1 MLKRRVFTREF
12 KVEGDALPISVPV
25 VVRESVS
32 GLAHV
37 LRARN
42 VARNV
47 TRKERSSCQDV
58 EFLRGSSRSRP
69 CRWCLGKD

>member
-1 MLKRRVFTREF
+1 MAHDLATTNGKT
-12 KVEGDALPISVPV
+12 AI
-25 VVRESVS
+25 